1 MNVGDCVY
9 LRLEGFNPSWR
20 QAVVVAGKK
29 NGSLRLGVRV
39 TANEADTKAGLLTSF
54 SVGGETFILVE
65 GSLDRLRPACTQAHR
80 SLEVD
85 HALVLSSAL
94 ETLKDDNIQYAT
106 ASEDLSDAGGTMFPK
121 PPAHRQKLVSSD
133 SEEEESEESDA
144 DHVLKMLKRASKSET
159 GMVTGKDKSKKG
171 LSKTKSRYPLLAR
184 TGEKA
189 KNLSAAS
196 DPLAWM
202 MQSASSAEP
211 VVDPMQMNAL
221 IQMELLKELRGRKAK
236 SKTMLE
242 DRSEDSDSSLETS
255 SGGDE
260 KLKGAG
266 KALRAYRK
274 NKRRMRRQPEKHIR
288 RYIKE
293 VEEVLG
299 VGPRGG
305 IHAHGLHQAAVLGK
319 ESYTTSPA
327 LCPERCSPDSAERK
341 AEFGGIADHSTVA
354 GHPSGQF
361 GRWKLADSMVAVR
374 SARPSGQT
382 PFRGRS
388 AAARSGRKLREGH
401 ERFGKEEQ
409 DLQSLRGRHRQQYES
424 KRKRKD
430 QRQKSQGRRQARE
443 LSSEACSP
451 CRLSC
456 KDVGGLFAI
465 INKSHGSFAR
475 YWKIHTRAPVDG
487 AGPSAPSHQT
497 GHFTLFPSRLPWLT
511 PPGKSRNRRGP
522 HSIARW
528 EAYQWMH
535 RIWALFNF
543 LDAGSPSRSQAM
555 QQSVIDASTREWTIQ
570 HENLCQNSV
579 CNRA

>member
-211 VVDPMQMNAL
+211 VVDPMQMNAF

-299 VGPRGG
+299 VGAEGAYTLTDYTRRLSWGKNHTLHRLHFALSDVLQTVLKG
-305 IHAHGLHQAAVLGK
+305 KLSLVGLQITQLLRAIHQASLDGGSWRTAWL
-319 ESYTTSPA
+319 
-327 LCPERCSPDSAERK
+327 LLDLPDPLDKPR
-341 AEFGGIADHSTVA
+341 FGGEAQQLEVVA
-354 GHPSGQF
+354 SYVKAMSDLEKKSKTF
-361 GRWKLADSMVAVR
+361 N
-374 SARPSGQT
+374 
-382 PFRGRS
+382 
-388 AAARSGRKLREGH
+388 
-401 ERFGKEEQ
+401 RFEDDTGSNMSQKGKGKTKGKKAKDE
-409 DLQSLRGRHRQQYES
+409 DKPES
-424 KRKRKD
+424 
-430 QRQKSQGRRQARE
+430 
-443 LSSEACSP
+443 
-451 CRLSC
+451 
-456 KDVGGLFAI
+456 
-465 INKSHGSFAR
+465 
-475 YWKIHTRAPVDG
+475 
-487 AGPSAPSHQT
+487 
-497 GHFTLFPSRLPWLT
+497 
-511 PPGKSRNRRGP
+511 
-522 HSIARW
+522 
-528 EAYQWMH
+528 
-535 RIWALFNF
+535 
-543 LDAGSPSRSQAM
+543 
-555 QQSVIDASTREWTIQ
+555 
-570 HENLCQNSV
+570 
-579 CNRA
+579 

>member
-144 DHVLKMLKRASKSET
+144 DHALKMLKRASKSET

-299 VGPRGG
+299 VGPEGAYTLTDYTRRLSWGKNHTLHRLYFALSDVLQTVLKG
-305 IHAHGLHQAAVLGK
+305 KLSLVGLQITQLLRAIHQASLDGGSWRTAWL
-319 ESYTTSPA
+319 
-327 LCPERCSPDSAERK
+327 LLDLPDPLDKPR
-341 AEFGGIADHSTVA
+341 FGGEAQQLEVVA
-354 GHPSGQF
+354 SYVKAMSDLEKKSKTF
-361 GRWKLADSMVAVR
+361 I
-374 SARPSGQT
+374 
-382 PFRGRS
+382 
-388 AAARSGRKLREGH
+388 
-401 ERFGKEEQ
+401 RFEDDTGSNMSQKGKGKTKGKKAKDE
-409 DLQSLRGRHRQQYES
+409 DKPES
-424 KRKRKD
+424 
-430 QRQKSQGRRQARE
+430 
-443 LSSEACSP
+443 
-451 CRLSC
+451 
-456 KDVGGLFAI
+456 
-465 INKSHGSFAR
+465 
-475 YWKIHTRAPVDG
+475 
-487 AGPSAPSHQT
+487 
-497 GHFTLFPSRLPWLT
+497 
-511 PPGKSRNRRGP
+511 
-522 HSIARW
+522 
-528 EAYQWMH
+528 
-535 RIWALFNF
+535 
-543 LDAGSPSRSQAM
+543 
-555 QQSVIDASTREWTIQ
+555 
-570 HENLCQNSV
+570 
-579 CNRA
+579 